1 MTKTVG
7 SGNSGAS
14 TTPQRVSERHK
25 WPAERKAK
33 VFAFVKLTTEKAAGL
48 GMLDR
53 LRGDR
58 SEKTEDLY
66 RRLASSRIDL
76 TAEDRG
82 GLMSDVTRSSFDTTK
97 AAVLHQLAALYQQ
110 HRRAADDEHQDM
122 ARWEQHVRLARRAVD
137 AYEEVSA
144 AKKPEGRS
152 PKMASKGRS
161 LPPASWQR
169 VVFNAA
175 DTHQKPALA
184 VMWATGCRP
193 AEVELG
199 VDLERTN
206 DGIIIRIPGAKVS
219 ETKGQPMRS
228 VLIDPGSE
236 AGKALLDVMGAETSM
251 TVQRTAKQV
260 ANDFTKHLKKRAGM
274 PQVSAY
280 SFRHQTASDLKA
292 GSADPVKVA
301 EALGHASVHTQRHYG
316 SSRRGSAV
324 SPIIAA
330 QAEREVRSP
339 AVLPQGRTPM
349 PGRNWDA

>member
-1 MTKTVG
+1 MMTAAG
-7 SGNSGAS
+7 RQNSVAS
-14 TTPQRVSERHK
+14 ETPKRESQRHT
-25 WPAERKAK
+25 WDADRKARI
-33 VFAFVKLTTEKAAGL
+33 FEMVKATTEKARGL
-48 GMLDR
+48 EMLDR
-53 LRGDR
+53 LKGERTDQTR
-58 SEKTEDLY
+58 AIYK
-66 RRLASSRIDL
+66 RLASPRVNL
-76 TAEDRG
+76 FAEDRG
-82 GLMSDVTRSSFDTTK
+82 GLMDKVTRSSFDTTK
-97 AAVLHQLAALYQQ
+97 AAVLYELARLYQG
-110 HRRAADDEHQDM
+110 HRRMADDEHTDM
-122 ARWEQHVRLARRAVD
+122 KRWEDHHKLARRAAL
-137 AYEEVSA
+137 AYEQVVA
-144 AKKPEGRS
+144 MKKPEGRS

-292 GSADPVKVA
+292 GSADPMKVA

>member
-1 MTKTVG
+1 MKATAG

-14 TTPQRVSERHK
+14 KTPQRESQRHM

-33 VFAFVKLTTEKAAGL
+33 VFAFVKQTTEKAVGL
-48 GMLDR
+48 GVLDR
-53 LRGDR
+53 LKGDR
-58 SEKTEDLY
+58 SDQTKDLY
-66 RRLASSRIDL
+66 RRLASPRVDL
-76 TAEDRG
+76 TADDRG

-97 AAVLHQLAALYQQ
+97 AAVLHELAVLYQK

-122 ARWEQHVRLARRAVD
+122 ARWEHHVRLARRAVD

-144 AKKPEGRS
+144 AKKPPGRS
-152 PKMASKGRS
+152 PREASKRKT

-169 VVFNAA
+169 IVFNAA
-175 DTHQKPALA
+175 DAHQKPALA

-193 AEVELG
+193 AEIEQG
-199 VDLERTN
+199 VDLERTK

-219 ETKGQPMRS
+219 ETKGQPTRA
-228 VLIDPGSE
+228 VLIDLNSE
-236 AGKALLDVMGAETSM
+236 AGQALLDVMGAETSM

-316 SSRRGSAV
+316 SKKRGGGA

-339 AVLPQGRTPM
+339 AALPEGRTPM
-349 PGRNWDA
+349 PGRNWS